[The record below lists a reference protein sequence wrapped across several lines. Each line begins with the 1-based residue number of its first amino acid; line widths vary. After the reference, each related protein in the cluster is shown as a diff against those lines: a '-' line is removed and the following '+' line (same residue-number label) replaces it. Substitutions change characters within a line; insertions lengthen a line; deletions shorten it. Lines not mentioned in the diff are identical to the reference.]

1 MPADENG
8 SRLVS
13 IPEWQARGIRFE
25 KAENAEW
32 LDPPDIRAK
41 AQERVKLS
49 SGGYG
54 RVDVLIEGEDGS
66 FSIVEVKAMNWDV
79 MVERR
84 VRPNTLRHARQMMK
98 YVDPL
103 WEQRL
108 DVSPGI
114 IHPQAPKSRARKLQ
128 IEAALANRSI

>member
-1 MPADENG
+1 MPADENE
-8 SRLVS
+8 SRLVN

-32 LDPPDIRAK
+32 LDLPDIRAK

-54 RVDVLIEGEDGS
+54 RVDVLIEGEDDS
-66 FSIVEVKAMNWDV
+66 FSIVEVKATNCGV
-79 MVERR
+79 MAERR
-84 VRPNTLRHARQMMK
+84 VRPNTLRHAQQVMK
-98 YVDPL
+98 YVDPF
-103 WEQRL
+103 WKQRL

-114 IHPQAPKSRARKLQ
+114 IHPQTPKSRARKLQ
-128 IEAALANRSI
+128 IEAALANRII

>member
-1 MPADENG
+1 MPADENE
-8 SRLVS
+8 SRLVN

-32 LDPPDIRAK
+32 LDLPDIRAK

-54 RVDVLIEGEDGS
+54 RVDALIEGENGP
-66 FSIVEVKAMNWDV
+66 FSIVEVKATNWGV
-79 MVERR
+79 MAERR
-84 VRPNTLRHARQMMK
+84 VRPNTLRHARKVMK
-98 YVDPL
+98 YVDPF

-114 IHPQAPKSRARKLQ
+114 IHPQTPKSRARKLQ
-128 IEAALANRSI
+128 IEAALANRII